1 MKENVLDVLMYLF
14 ENYYMDEEEAVQPDQ
29 EFLRLELR
37 EAGFPNTEIQKAFEW
52 LEALAA
58 HRDVPPPVKQ
68 MDRSLRLFND
78 GECERLDLECRGF
91 LMFLEQVGILDSISR
106 ELVIDR
112 IMALGTTYIDIEQ
125 LKWVILMVLFNKPGQ
140 EAAYAWMEDLVFEH
154 LEGSIH

>member
-14 ENYYMDEEEAVQPDQ
+14 ENYYMDEEDEVRPDQ
-29 EFLRLELR
+29 EYLRLELR
-37 EAGFPNTEIQKAFEW
+37 KAGFPNAEIQKAFEW

-58 HRDVPPPVKQ
+58 HRDVAPPVTQK
-68 MDRSLRLFND
+68 DHSIRLFNE
-78 GECERLDLECRGF
+78 GEREKLDLECRGF
-91 LMFLEQVGILDSISR
+91 LMFLEQVGILNSSWR

-112 IMALGTTYIDIEQ
+112 VMALGTNYIDIDQ

-154 LEGSIH
+154 MAGSIH